1 MGRVTLGLA
10 SSHSPQ
16 LSTVAGEWGLHV
28 ERDRRNANLHFR
40 GRVFDFDGLRE
51 ARSGEQLDRQLA
63 AEVVEERFQRC
74 DRAVAELRDRLQ
86 AARPD
91 VLIVV
96 GDDQRELFLDDGTPA
111 LAVFWGDSVQCIPP
125 SEQAPVPAGLQWS
138 RAVNRGRHEAYRC
151 DSELGLHLVESLV
164 AEDFDVAQLREQP
177 PGRSI
182 GHAFNFVHN
191 RLQPEGAIP
200 IVPLLVNTYYP
211 PNQPRADRCY
221 ALGQALGRA
230 IERWDGGHGDTTVG
244 IVASG
249 GLSHFVVDEE
259 LDGRVLDALRARSRG
274 RAAELRQDELVSGT
288 SEIRNWLVVAGA
300 TEHLELDTLEYVPC
314 YRSEAGTGVGMGFAS
329 WSHGS
334 A

>member
-1 MGRVTLGLA
+1 MAKIVLGLA

-16 LSTVAGEWGLHV
+16 LSTPSEQWQLHA
-28 ERDRRNANLHFR
+28 ERDKGNKELWFR
-40 GRVFDFDGLRE
+40 GNVYDYDQLAEVRAADHFER
-51 ARSGEQLDRQLA
+51 QLDEGTWNSRYQTCEA
-63 AEVVEERFQRC
+63 GI
-74 DRAVAELRDRLQ
+74 AELGKTLEDVK
-86 AARPD
+86 PD
-91 VLIVV
+91 VLVVV

-125 SEQAPVPAGLQWS
+125 PEQAPVPAGLQWS

-164 AEDFDVAQLREQP
+164 AEDFDVAQLREQL

-200 IVPLLVNTYYP
+200 IVPVLVNTYYP

-259 LDGRVLDALRARSRG
+259 LDGRVLDAVRARSRG